1 MTLETMPFLTP
12 LDSPRLT
19 LRPTRDGD
27 AEKLYTNY
35 CGDPACC
42 TFLQRQPHVDAA
54 QTANMLAK
62 WSDAAHVTPDKG
74 YAWVICER
82 SNDEAVGLFVVIPD
96 GHKVEIHYGIA
107 QRLWGKGLVAEAAS
121 AAVSFLRSLPEV
133 ERIWTVCDVDNH
145 GSRRVLEKIGFQ
157 QEGLLRK
164 WLKLPAYG
172 NAARDCWIFGWTG
185 QGAQ

>member
-1 MTLETMPFLTP
+1 MFFLTS
-12 LDSPRLT
+12 LDTPRLT
-19 LRPTRDGD
+19 LRPNRDGD
-27 AEKLYTNY
+27 AEQLYTNY

-42 TFLQRQPHVDAA
+42 TFLQRQLHADAI

-62 WSDAAHVTPDKG
+62 WSDAAHVTSDKG

-82 SNDEAVGLFVVIPD
+82 SIDEPVGLFVVIPD

-107 QRLWGKGLVAEAAS
+107 QRLWGQGLMAEAAG
-121 AAVSFLRSLPEV
+121 AAVAFLRDVPGI

-145 GSRRVLEKIGFQ
+145 GSRRVLEKIGLR

-164 WLKLPAYG
+164 WLKLPAYSY
-172 NAARDCWIFGWTG
+172 AARDCWVFGWVSEG
-185 QGAQ
+185 QRG